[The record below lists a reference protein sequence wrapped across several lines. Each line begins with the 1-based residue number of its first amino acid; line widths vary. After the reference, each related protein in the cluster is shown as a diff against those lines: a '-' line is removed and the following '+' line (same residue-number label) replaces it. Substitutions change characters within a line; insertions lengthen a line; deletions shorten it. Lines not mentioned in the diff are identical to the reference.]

1 MPVLVLSYKPQ
12 SIHTPHPCRIAS
24 MAESALDGSALGRVR
39 GVTPPVFIVTADSRD
54 ASKSQ
59 PRVLS
64 RQDAE
69 RELRTAKSLKTRP
82 SRNRILTRFP
92 CGVKTS
98 INHPPQRLSTKKAA
112 PRGAAFACSF
122 LLIVTQKLFQHI
134 HRRAANRIFLSGIEK
149 IAYLDFRPNAHGAI
163 VYIARM
169 F

>member
-1 MPVLVLSYKPQ
+1 MPVLVSSVLESSSSPNCEYGRIGTGWQRARPCPRSYP
-12 SIHTPHPCRIAS
+12 
-24 MAESALDGSALGRVR
+24 
-39 GVTPPVFIVTADSRD
+39 PPVFIVTADSRD

-82 SRNRILTRFP
+82 SRDRILTRFP
-92 CGVKTS
+92 CGAKTS

-112 PRGAAFACSF
+112 PRGAAFARSF
-122 LLIVTQKLFQHI
+122 LLIVTQNLFQHI
-134 HRRAANRIFLSGIEK
+134 HGRAANRISLSGIEK
-149 IAYLDFRPNAHGAI
+149 IAYLDFRPNAHGVIA
-163 VYIARM
+163 YIARM

>member
-1 MPVLVLSYKPQ
+1 MSYKPR
-12 SIHTPHPCRIAS
+12 SIHTPHPRRIAS

-39 GVTPPVFIVTADSRD
+39 GVTPPRFYRNSDSRD

-112 PRGAAFACSF
+112 PRGAAFARSF

>member
-1 MPVLVLSYKPQ
+1 MSYKPR
-12 SIHTPHPCRIAS
+12 SIHTPHPRRIAS

-39 GVTPPVFIVTADSRD
+39 GVTPPHVFIVTADSRD

-112 PRGAAFACSF
+112 PRGAAFARSF

-163 VYIARM
+163 AYIARM

>member
-1 MPVLVLSYKPQ
+1 MSYKPR
-12 SIHTPHPCRIAS
+12 SIHTPHPRRIAS

-39 GVTPPVFIVTADSRD
+39 GVAPRFYRNSDSRD

-59 PRVLS
+59 SRVLS

-112 PRGAAFACSF
+112 PRGAAFARSF

-163 VYIARM
+163 AYIARM

>member
-1 MPVLVLSYKPQ
+1 MSTPSSNRLDCSIVVLLRSISNGYKSTTVTTDVPV
-12 SIHTPHPCRIAS
+12 PCK
-24 MAESALDGSALGRVR
+24 
-39 GVTPPVFIVTADSRD
+39 T
-54 ASKSQ
+54 KSQ

-92 CGVKTS
+92 CGAKTS

-112 PRGAAFACSF
+112 PRGAAFARSF

-163 VYIARM
+163 AYIARM

>member
-1 MPVLVLSYKPQ
+1 MPVLVSSVLESSSSPNCEYGRIGTGWQRARPCPRSYP
-12 SIHTPHPCRIAS
+12 P
-24 MAESALDGSALGRVR
+24 
-39 GVTPPVFIVTADSRD
+39 PPVFIVTADSRD

-82 SRNRILTRFP
+82 SRDRILTRFP
-92 CGVKTS
+92 CGAKTS

-112 PRGAAFACSF
+112 PRGAAFARSF
-122 LLIVTQKLFQHI
+122 LLIVTQNLFQHI
-134 HRRAANRIFLSGIEK
+134 HGRAANRISLSGIEK

-163 VYIARM
+163 AYIARM

>member
-1 MPVLVLSYKPQ
+1 MPVLVSSVLESSSSPNCEYGRIGTGWQRARPCPRSY
-12 SIHTPHPCRIAS
+12 
-24 MAESALDGSALGRVR
+24 
-39 GVTPPVFIVTADSRD
+39 PPVFIVTADSRD

-82 SRNRILTRFP
+82 SRDRILTRFP
-92 CGVKTS
+92 CGAKTS

-112 PRGAAFACSF
+112 PRGAAFARSF
-122 LLIVTQKLFQHI
+122 LLIVTQNLFQHI
-134 HRRAANRIFLSGIEK
+134 HGRAANRISLSGIEK

-163 VYIARM
+163 AYIARM

>member
-1 MPVLVLSYKPQ
+1 MSYKPR
-12 SIHTPHPCRIAS
+12 SIHTPHPRRIAS

-39 GVTPPVFIVTADSRD
+39 GVTPPRFYRNSDSRD

-59 PRVLS
+59 SRVLS

-112 PRGAAFACSF
+112 PRGAAFARSF

-163 VYIARM
+163 AYIARM

>member
-1 MPVLVLSYKPQ
+1 
-12 SIHTPHPCRIAS
+12 

-39 GVTPPVFIVTADSRD
+39 GVTPVFIVTADSRD

-112 PRGAAFACSF
+112 PRGAAFARSF

-163 VYIARM
+163 AYIARM